1 MIFFCLSFFIS
12 PDLFNAS
19 GKTYVYLALLGT
31 FFTAVPHA
39 LIATSLQHLRAKTF
53 SLVACM
59 QPLYGVILA
68 IIVLDEQPNWQT
80 YVGGLLVISAALYE
94 TVNTQKLHKK

>member
-1 MIFFCLSFFIS
+1 
-12 PDLFNAS
+12 
-19 GKTYVYLALLGT
+19 
-31 FFTAVPHA
+31 
-39 LIATSLQHLRAKTF
+39 
-53 SLVACM
+53 
-59 QPLYGVILA
+59 VILA